1 MHKIYSTLFVGAFL
15 MLASSTNVYANS
27 IENNATIDFNE
38 NSEFYNMAT
47 TESDK
52 EVFIKD
58 KPDQEAKPI
67 ATLDKG
73 SSVEILRKDDD
84 WTRVKSGQIEGWV
97 RTLDII
103 TGYNMEAYILQ
114 NGEVFDRTAKITQG
128 EVGIS
133 GNTPG
138 DDKVL
143 AIVKENDEVKV
154 IEEYEDWL
162 YVRADNVEGYIP
174 KSSADV
180 HTNFKPA
187 GGYIEGST
195 EDNGNVRGDS
205 GEEGNYRNYTE
216 LLNDPNCSNGV
227 TPDSETEIRKGMVN
241 YAVQFMGN
249 PYVYGGTNMVS
260 GVDCSAFVQ
269 NIYRNFGMS
278 LPRTCRE
285 QVMLGTE
292 IPLQDIRPGD
302 LLYYYDY
309 DKGYIG
315 HVTMYIGN
323 NKVIHA
329 SNPRSGIIISNA
341 WYRTPTNIRRMFE
354 D

>member
-1 MHKIYSTLFVGAFL
+1 MRKIYSTLFVGAL
-15 MLASSTNVYANS
+15 IMLANSTNVYANS

-38 NSEFYNMAT
+38 NSAFYNMAT
-47 TESDK
+47 TGSDG

-73 SSVEILRKDDD
+73 ASVEILRKDDD
-84 WTRVKSGQIEGWV
+84 WTRVKSGDIEGWV

-128 EVGIS
+128 EVSIS
-133 GNTPG
+133 GDTPG
-138 DDKVL
+138 DGKVL

-187 GGYIEGST
+187 EGYVEGDRGDVSS
-195 EDNGNVRGDS
+195 NGNNS
-205 GEEGNYRNYTE
+205 GGGNYKNYVE
-216 LLNDPNCSNGV
+216 LPNDPNCSNGV
-227 TPDSETEIRKGMVN
+227 TPDSETELRKGMVN
-241 YAVQFMGN
+241 YAMQFIGN
-249 PYVYGGTNMVS
+249 PYVYGGTSMVN

-285 QVMLGTE
+285 QVSLGRE
-292 IPLQDIRPGD
+292 IPLEDIRPGD

-309 DKGYIG
+309 DKGYVG

-329 SNPRSGIIISNA
+329 SNPKSGIIISNA
-341 WYRTPTNIRRMFE
+341 WYRTPTSIRRMF
-354 D
+354 DD